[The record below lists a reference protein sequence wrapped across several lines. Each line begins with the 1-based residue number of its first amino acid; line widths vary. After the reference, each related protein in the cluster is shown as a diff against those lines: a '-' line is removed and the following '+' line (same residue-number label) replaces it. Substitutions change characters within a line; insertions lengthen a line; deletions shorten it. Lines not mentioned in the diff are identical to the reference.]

1 MRSIRLSLIVYFLL
15 LLIAAESV
23 AFWLVYRSA
32 QNASGVI
39 SFGIDERGA
48 ISCVCGRTGVL
59 A

>member
-32 QNASGVI
+32 QNALREV
-39 SFGIDERGA
+39 R
-48 ISCVCGRTGVL
+48 R
-59 A
+59 